1 MLALCEEVSLP
12 LSSFVPPYL
21 RIETPPHDPFDRPR
35 DPNVAATCPEQR
47 LRVTVTV

>member
-21 RIETPPHDPFDRPR
+21 RIETPHDPFDRPR
-35 DPNVAATCPEQR
+35 DPNVAAIHPEQR